1 MFQKI
6 LTKQGLKF
14 MTSTKLVS
22 GKNNKEKGIEIV
34 VESSKGQQN
43 LSCDIIL
50 LSVGRK
56 PYTDGLDLPKA
67 GLETNKFG
75 RVEINGH
82 W

>member
-34 VESSKGQQN
+34 VEGSKGQQN

-67 GLETNKFG
+67 GLEANKFG